1 MLGFLFGRTLLEAL
15 LPLFRVVITLVQGDF
30 APTLDIAGVGG
41 EMTVRMSAYTTRAI
55 PLTADRLLLPGTPV
69 NYTATSVLHALVPA
83 VPLLTPLLAWPIGTW
98 REGLSRGLLGVP
110 AFFLVMLTTTP
121 LFLAGRFQMAI
132 GDMARRYGGQLD
144 DTWLVRWAIF
154 TEMGGRWLVPILAAV
169 VCIVMAQ
176 RLARSEA

>member
-83 VPLLTPLLAWPIGTW
+83 VLLLTPLLAWPIGTW